1 MGKNKR
7 PMLNE
12 EESFFKKV
20 IQLGL
25 FMMLYALIKN
35 NKLDAKKLYKAVES
49 ENVYDGINELRR
61 QFKEM
66 EKKEND
72 RQ

>member
-1 MGKNKR
+1 
-7 PMLNE
+7 MLNE